1 MAYESE
7 MEALPELE
15 DEFEEEFEGEM
26 EGEFEEEMEDE
37 AGLEGEGWL
46 GALGNIAGSLLGE
59 SEDEY
64 ESEFESEDELEGE
77 VNPIRKIYPDAMME
91 HLGELAA
98 EAESEDEAAEHFL
111 PLIGMAASK
120 LLPVVAKAVAPMARK
135 ALPKIARALTKA
147 TPGLTR
153 GVGKVAKAL
162 HRNPQTR
169 HLLRAVPGIAR
180 RTVGSIAHKVARGGH
195 VTPRTAVQTLARQT
209 RRVLGTPRLRG
220 QALRRHNHLE
230 RRFHGRI
237 GRGIARPHGRYVRYG
252 RTVRGV
258 SPRNRRGRAMH
269 VCGLPDL
276 RRANSGESSLRS
288 TNRDGSPRSVLL
300 PMLRSSPKVRSASK
314 THSEVKDHGHPG
326 RNDARND
333 NAGGTASASA
343 ASGSD
348 RIFPRIV
355 AMVAGAVD

>member
-64 ESEFESEDELEGE
+64 ESEFESEDEFEGE

-135 ALPKIARALTKA
+135 ALPKIAKALTKA

-220 QALRRHNHLE
+220 QALRRHRNLE

-258 SPRNRRGRAMH
+258 SPRTGQVVHGAAGAPGVVH
-269 VCGLPDL
+269 GATP
-276 RRANSGESSLRS
+276 ATHAGG
-288 TNRDGSPRSVLL
+288 TTAAP
-300 PMLRSSPKVRSASK
+300 ASK
-314 THSEVKDHGHPG
+314 TGVRSGTVV
-326 RNDARND
+326 
-333 NAGGTASASA
+333 GGTCTCAACPTCGAPTATKAPSAQPA
-343 ASGSD
+343 ATQPTATAAPAPSYCRCCGQVL
-348 RIFPRIV
+348 R
-355 AMVAGAVD
+355 

>member
-7 MEALPELE
+7 LGLHELE
-15 DEFEEEFEGEM
+15 DEFEAELEDETEGEM
-26 EGEFEEEMEDE
+26 EDEMEDE

-64 ESEFESEDELEGE
+64 ESEYESEDESEDELS
-77 VNPIRKIYPDAMME
+77 PIRKIYPDAMME

-98 EAESEDEAAEHFL
+98 EAETEDEAAEQFL

-120 LLPVVAKAVAPMARK
+120 LLPVVARAVAPMARK

-147 TPGLTR
+147 TPRLTK

-169 HLLRAVPGIAR
+169 HLLKAVPTIAR

-195 VTPRTAVQTLARQT
+195 ITPRTAVRTLARQT
-209 RRVLGTPRLRG
+209 RRVLGSPQHRA

-230 RRFHGRI
+230 RRFHGRW
-237 GRGIARPHGRYVRYG
+237 GRGMARPHWRYGRAPQGVGRRYRYGRYGAPVQPTPGVTYGAPGYAAPGVARGASPTAGPGVRYG
-252 RTVRGV
+252 TTV
-258 SPRNRRGRAMH
+258 
-269 VCGLPDL
+269 
-276 RRANSGESSLRS
+276 
-288 TNRDGSPRSVLL
+288 
-300 PMLRSSPKVRSASK
+300 
-314 THSEVKDHGHPG
+314 
-326 RNDARND
+326 
-333 NAGGTASASA
+333 AGQCTCAACPTCGTAA
-343 ASGSD
+343 AVPSPAAQPTAAAAPAYCRCCGQVM
-348 RIFPRIV
+348 R
-355 AMVAGAVD
+355 